1 MREGGGRK
9 REERKRGR
17 KRASYVRVTY
27 MVEGVMQCI
36 IRRVFHTLT
45 LPLHPPIPGIL
56 LVSLVSLFAWFLL
69 NVYCALSLT
78 LFAYRGIQRFGTV
91 FIGVNTTTSTTF

>member
-1 MREGGGRK
+1 MSNGRRDGVREGGGRK

-36 IRRVFHTLT
+36 IRRVFDTLT

-56 LVSLVSLFAWFLL
+56 LVSLVSLFACFFTERVL
-69 NVYCALSLT
+69 
-78 LFAYRGIQRFGTV
+78 RFESHV
-91 FIGVNTTTSTTF
+91 VRL